1 MIKLSASSRPNGP
14 HGWLSIHKP
23 GGISSAKVV
32 AIVKRCFGGVKTGHA
47 GTLDPL
53 ASGVLP
59 IALGEATKTISY
71 VMTAEKSYRFSVKWG
86 AETQTDDTEGAIT
99 RTSAYLPS
107 KAEITAILPKF
118 TGLIDQVPPD
128 YSAVKIDGKR
138 AYALARS
145 RDKAAGERPEK
156 TPEEEVP
163 LLRPRQIRIDALNL
177 LSARPGSAEFEVH
190 CGKGAYIRSLA
201 RDIGRA
207 LNSAAHVTALERRS
221 VGKFHIGDAIS
232 LDFLQEM
239 GQSARASDAIL
250 SVMTVLDDIPAVAL
264 TDAEAKKLQFGQKLS
279 LDGQRCA
286 RLRAAFNQ
294 AGDSEHTDRAVA
306 VFDGR
311 PVALVEL
318 KDSVLSPQRVLN
330 L

>member
-1 MIKLSASSRPNGP
+1 MKKLSASSRPNGP
-14 HGWLSIHKP
+14 HGWLSIHKSA
-23 GGISSAKVV
+23 GISSAKVV
-32 AIVKRCFGGVKTGHA
+32 AIVKRCFDGVKTGHA

-145 RDKAAGERPEK
+145 RDKAKTEK
-156 TPEEEVP
+156 PVMEKP
-163 LLRPRQIRIDALNL
+163 LLGARQIRIDQLQL
-177 LSARPGSAEFEVH
+177 LSADTQSAEFEVH

-279 LDGQRCA
+279 LDGQRCS
-286 RLRAAFNQ
+286 RLRAALNQ
-294 AGDSEHTDRAVA
+294 ARDREHTDRAIA

-311 PVALVEL
+311 PVALVAL

>member
-1 MIKLSASSRPNGP
+1 MKKLSASSRPNGP

-23 GGISSAKVV
+23 AGISSAKVV
-32 AIVKRCFGGVKTGHA
+32 AIVKRCFDGVKTGHA

-145 RDKAAGERPEK
+145 RDKAKTEK
-156 TPEEEVP
+156 PVLEKP
-163 LLRPRQIRIDALNL
+163 LLGARQIRIDQLQL
-177 LSARPGSAEFEVH
+177 LSADTQSAEFEVH

-279 LDGQRCA
+279 LDGQRCS
-286 RLRAAFNQ
+286 RLRAALNQ
-294 AGDSEHTDRAVA
+294 ARDREHTDRAIA

-311 PVALVEL
+311 PVALVAL

>member
-1 MIKLSASSRPNGP
+1 LIKLSASSRPNGP

-23 GGISSAKVV
+23 AGISSAKVV
-32 AIVKRCFGGVKTGHA
+32 AIVKRCFDGVKTGHA

-145 RDKAAGERPEK
+145 RDKAKTEK
-156 TPEEEVP
+156 PVLEKP
-163 LLRPRQIRIDALNL
+163 LLGARQIRIDQLQL
-177 LSARPGSAEFEVH
+177 LSADTQSAEFEVH

-279 LDGQRCA
+279 LDGQRCS
-286 RLRAAFNQ
+286 RLRAALNQ
-294 AGDSEHTDRAVA
+294 ARDREHTDRAIA

-311 PVALVEL
+311 PVALVAL

>member
-1 MIKLSASSRPNGP
+1 LKKLSASSRPNGP

-23 GGISSAKVV
+23 AGISSAKVV
-32 AIVKRCFGGVKTGHA
+32 AIVKRCFDGVKTGHA

-145 RDKAAGERPEK
+145 RDKAKTEK
-156 TPEEEVP
+156 PVMEKP
-163 LLRPRQIRIDALNL
+163 LLGARQIRIDQLQL
-177 LSARPGSAEFEVH
+177 LSADTQSAEFEVH

-279 LDGQRCA
+279 LDGQRCS
-286 RLRAAFNQ
+286 RLRAALNQ
-294 AGDSEHTDRAVA
+294 ARDREHTDRAIA

-311 PVALVEL
+311 PVALVAL

>member
-1 MIKLSASSRPNGP
+1 LKKLSASSRPNGP

-23 GGISSAKVV
+23 AGISSAKVV
-32 AIVKRCFGGVKTGHA
+32 AIVKRCFDGVKTGHA

-86 AETQTDDTEGAIT
+86 AETQTDDTEGTIT

-145 RDKAAGERPEK
+145 RDKAKTEK
-156 TPEEEVP
+156 PVMEKP
-163 LLRPRQIRIDALNL
+163 LLGARQIRIDQLQL
-177 LSARPGSAEFEVH
+177 LSADTQSAEFEVH

-279 LDGQRCA
+279 LDGQRCS
-286 RLRAAFNQ
+286 RLRAALNQ
-294 AGDSEHTDRAVA
+294 ARDREHTDRAVA

-311 PVALVEL
+311 PVALVAL

>member
-1 MIKLSASSRPNGP
+1 LIKLSASSRPNGP

-23 GGISSAKVV
+23 AGISSAKVV
-32 AIVKRCFGGVKTGHA
+32 AIVKRCFDGVKTGHA

-145 RDKAAGERPEK
+145 RDKAKTEK
-156 TPEEEVP
+156 PVLEKP
-163 LLRPRQIRIDALNL
+163 LLGARQIRIDQLQL
-177 LSARPGSAEFEVH
+177 LSADTQSAEFEVH

-286 RLRAAFNQ
+286 RLRAALNQ

>member
-1 MIKLSASSRPNGP
+1 LKKLSASSRPNGP
-14 HGWLSIHKP
+14 HGWLSIHKSA
-23 GGISSAKVV
+23 GISSAKVV
-32 AIVKRCFGGVKTGHA
+32 AIVKRCFDGVKTGHA

-145 RDKAAGERPEK
+145 RDKVKTEK
-156 TPEEEVP
+156 PVMEKP
-163 LLRPRQIRIDALNL
+163 LLGARQIRIDQLQL
-177 LSARPGSAEFEVH
+177 LSADTQSAEFEVH

-279 LDGQRCA
+279 LDGQRCS
-286 RLRAAFNQ
+286 RLRAALNQ
-294 AGDSEHTDRAVA
+294 ARDREHTDRAVA

-311 PVALVEL
+311 PVALVAL

>member
-1 MIKLSASSRPNGP
+1 LIKLSASSRPNGP

-23 GGISSAKVV
+23 AGISSAKVV
-32 AIVKRCFGGVKTGHA
+32 AIVKRCFDGVKTGHA

-145 RDKAAGERPEK
+145 RDKAKTEK
-156 TPEEEVP
+156 PVLEKP
-163 LLRPRQIRIDALNL
+163 LLGARQIRIDQLQL
-177 LSARPGSAEFEVH
+177 LSADTQSAEFEVH

-279 LDGQRCA
+279 LDGQRCS
-286 RLRAAFNQ
+286 RLRAALNQ
-294 AGDSEHTDRAVA
+294 ARDREHTDRAVA

-311 PVALVEL
+311 PVALVAL

>member
-1 MIKLSASSRPNGP
+1 MKKLSASSRPNGP
-14 HGWLSIHKP
+14 HGWLSIHKSA
-23 GGISSAKVV
+23 GISSAKVV
-32 AIVKRCFGGVKTGHA
+32 AIVKRCFDGVKTGHA

-145 RDKAAGERPEK
+145 RDKAKTEK
-156 TPEEEVP
+156 PVLEKP
-163 LLRPRQIRIDALNL
+163 LLGARQIRIDQLQL
-177 LSARPGSAEFEVH
+177 LSADTQSAEFEVH

-279 LDGQRCA
+279 LDGQRCS
-286 RLRAAFNQ
+286 RLRAALNQ
-294 AGDSEHTDRAVA
+294 ARDREHTDRAIA

-311 PVALVEL
+311 PVALVAL

>member
-1 MIKLSASSRPNGP
+1 MKKLSASSRPNGP
-14 HGWLSIHKP
+14 HGWLSIHKSA
-23 GGISSAKVV
+23 GISSAKVV
-32 AIVKRCFGGVKTGHA
+32 AIVKRCFDGVKTGHA

-71 VMTAEKSYRFSVKWG
+71 VMTAEKSYRFSMKWG

-145 RDKAAGERPEK
+145 RDKVKTEK
-156 TPEEEVP
+156 PVMEKP
-163 LLRPRQIRIDALNL
+163 LLGARQIRIDQLQL
-177 LSARPGSAEFEVH
+177 LSADTQSAEFEVH

-279 LDGQRCA
+279 LDGQRCS
-286 RLRAAFNQ
+286 RLRAALNQ
-294 AGDSEHTDRAVA
+294 ARDREHTDRAIA

-311 PVALVEL
+311 PVALVAL

>member
-1 MIKLSASSRPNGP
+1 MKKLSASSRPNGP

-23 GGISSAKVV
+23 AGISSAKVV
-32 AIVKRCFGGVKTGHA
+32 AIVKRCFDGVKTGHA

-145 RDKAAGERPEK
+145 RDKAKTEK
-156 TPEEEVP
+156 PVMEKP
-163 LLRPRQIRIDALNL
+163 LLGARQIRIDQLQL
-177 LSARPGSAEFEVH
+177 LSADTQSAEFEVH

-232 LDFLQEM
+232 LDILQEM

-279 LDGQRCA
+279 LDGQRCS
-286 RLRAAFNQ
+286 RLRAALNQ
-294 AGDSEHTDRAVA
+294 ARDREHTDRAVA

-311 PVALVEL
+311 PVALVAL

>member
-1 MIKLSASSRPNGP
+1 MKKLSASSRPNGP

-23 GGISSAKVV
+23 AGISSAKVV
-32 AIVKRCFGGVKTGHA
+32 AIVKRCFDGVKTGHA

-71 VMTAEKSYRFSVKWG
+71 VMTAEKSYRFSMKWG

-145 RDKAAGERPEK
+145 RDKAKTEK
-156 TPEEEVP
+156 PVMEKP
-163 LLRPRQIRIDALNL
+163 LLGARQIRIDQLQL
-177 LSARPGSAEFEVH
+177 LSADTQSAEFEVH

-279 LDGQRCA
+279 LDGQRCS
-286 RLRAAFNQ
+286 RLRAALNQ
-294 AGDSEHTDRAVA
+294 ARDREHTDRAIA

-311 PVALVEL
+311 PVALVAL

>member
-1 MIKLSASSRPNGP
+1 MKKLSASSRPNGP

-23 GGISSAKVV
+23 AGISSAKVV
-32 AIVKRCFGGVKTGHA
+32 AIVKRCFDGVKTGHA

-145 RDKAAGERPEK
+145 RDKAKTEK
-156 TPEEEVP
+156 PVMEKP
-163 LLRPRQIRIDALNL
+163 LLGARQIRIDQLQL
-177 LSARPGSAEFEVH
+177 LSADTQSAEFEVH

-279 LDGQRCA
+279 LDGQRCS
-286 RLRAAFNQ
+286 RLRAALNQ
-294 AGDSEHTDRAVA
+294 ARDREHTDRAVA

-311 PVALVEL
+311 PVALVAL

>member
-1 MIKLSASSRPNGP
+1 MKKLSASSRPNGP
-14 HGWLSIHKP
+14 HGWLSIHKSA
-23 GGISSAKVV
+23 GISSAKVV
-32 AIVKRCFGGVKTGHA
+32 AIVKRCFDGVKTGHA

-145 RDKAAGERPEK
+145 RDKAKTEK
-156 TPEEEVP
+156 PVMEKP
-163 LLRPRQIRIDALNL
+163 LLGARQIRIDQLQL
-177 LSARPGSAEFEVH
+177 LSADTQSAEFEVH

-279 LDGQRCA
+279 LDGQRCS
-286 RLRAAFNQ
+286 RLRAALNQ
-294 AGDSEHTDRAVA
+294 ARDREHTDRAVA

-311 PVALVEL
+311 PVALVAL

>member
-1 MIKLSASSRPNGP
+1 
-14 HGWLSIHKP
+14 
-23 GGISSAKVV
+23 
-32 AIVKRCFGGVKTGHA
+32 
-47 GTLDPL
+47 
-53 ASGVLP
+53 
-59 IALGEATKTISY
+59 
-71 VMTAEKSYRFSVKWG
+71 
-86 AETQTDDTEGAIT
+86 
-99 RTSAYLPS
+99 LPS

-145 RDKAAGERPEK
+145 RDKAKTEK
-156 TPEEEVP
+156 PVMEKP
-163 LLRPRQIRIDALNL
+163 LLGARQIRIDQLQL
-177 LSARPGSAEFEVH
+177 LSADTQSAEFEVH

-279 LDGQRCA
+279 LDGQRCS
-286 RLRAAFNQ
+286 RLRAALNQ
-294 AGDSEHTDRAVA
+294 ARDREHTDRAVA

-311 PVALVEL
+311 PVALVAL

>member
-1 MIKLSASSRPNGP
+1 LKKLSASSRPNGP
-14 HGWLSIHKP
+14 HGWLSIHKSA
-23 GGISSAKVV
+23 GISSAKVV
-32 AIVKRCFGGVKTGHA
+32 AIVKRCFDGVKTGHA

-145 RDKAAGERPEK
+145 RDKAKTEK
-156 TPEEEVP
+156 PVMEKP
-163 LLRPRQIRIDALNL
+163 LLGARQIRIDQLQL
-177 LSARPGSAEFEVH
+177 LSADTQSAEFEVH

-239 GQSARASDAIL
+239 GQSARACDAIL

-279 LDGQRCA
+279 LDGQRCS
-286 RLRAAFNQ
+286 RLRAALNQ
-294 AGDSEHTDRAVA
+294 ARDREHTDRAIA

-311 PVALVEL
+311 PVALVAL

>member
-1 MIKLSASSRPNGP
+1 MKKLSASSRPNGP

-23 GGISSAKVV
+23 AGISSAKVV
-32 AIVKRCFGGVKTGHA
+32 AIVKRCFDGVKTGHA

-86 AETQTDDTEGAIT
+86 AETQTDDTEGATT

-107 KAEITAILPKF
+107 KAGITAILPKF

-145 RDKAAGERPEK
+145 RDKAKTEK
-156 TPEEEVP
+156 PVLEKP
-163 LLRPRQIRIDALNL
+163 LLGARQIRIDQLQL
-177 LSARPGSAEFEVH
+177 LSADTQSAEFEVH

-279 LDGQRCA
+279 LDGQRCS
-286 RLRAAFNQ
+286 RLRAALNQ
-294 AGDSEHTDRAVA
+294 ARDREHTDRAIA

-311 PVALVEL
+311 PVALVAL

>member
-1 MIKLSASSRPNGP
+1 LKKLSASSRPNGP

-23 GGISSAKVV
+23 AGISSAKVV
-32 AIVKRCFGGVKTGHA
+32 AIVKRCFDGVKTGHA

-145 RDKAAGERPEK
+145 RDKAKTEK
-156 TPEEEVP
+156 PVMEKP
-163 LLRPRQIRIDALNL
+163 LLGARQIRIDQLQL
-177 LSARPGSAEFEVH
+177 LSADTQSAEFEVH

-279 LDGQRCA
+279 LDGQRCS
-286 RLRAAFNQ
+286 RLRAALNQ
-294 AGDSEHTDRAVA
+294 ARDREHTDRAVA

-311 PVALVEL
+311 PVALVAL

>member
-1 MIKLSASSRPNGP
+1 MKKLSAPTRSNGP

-23 GGISSAKVV
+23 AGISSAKVV

-86 AETQTDDTEGAIT
+86 AETQTDDAEGAIT
-99 RTSAYLPS
+99 RTSSYLPS
-107 KAEITAILPKF
+107 KAEIEAILPKF

-145 RDKAAGERPEK
+145 RDKAANQNQGERLAPE
-156 TPEEEVP
+156 TP
-163 LLRPRQIRIDALNL
+163 LLRPRQIRIDALEL
-177 LSARPGSAEFEVH
+177 LSVQASSADFEVH

-207 LNSAAHVTALERRS
+207 LSCAAHVTALERRS
-221 VGKFHIGDAIS
+221 VGKFHIRDAIS

-239 GQSARASDAIL
+239 GQSAPQSDAIL

-264 TDAEAKKLQFGQKLS
+264 TGTEAKRLQFGQKLS

-286 RLRAAFNQ
+286 RLRAALAQ
-294 AGDSEHTDRAVA
+294 AGDTEHTDRAVA

>member
-1 MIKLSASSRPNGP
+1 LKKLSAPSRPNGP

-23 GGISSAKVV
+23 AGISSAKVV

-86 AETQTDDTEGAIT
+86 AETQTDDAEGAIT
-99 RTSAYLPS
+99 RTSSYLPS
-107 KAEITAILPKF
+107 NAEIEAILPKF

-145 RDKAAGERPEK
+145 RDKAANQNQGERLAPE
-156 TPEEEVP
+156 TP
-163 LLRPRQIRIDALNL
+163 LLRPRQIRIDALEL
-177 LSARPGSAEFEVH
+177 LSVQASSADFEVH

-207 LNSAAHVTALERRS
+207 LSCAAHVTALERRS
-221 VGKFHIGDAIS
+221 VGKFHIRDAIS

-239 GQSARASDAIL
+239 GQSALQSDAIL

-264 TDAEAKKLQFGQKLS
+264 TGTEAKRLQFGQKLS

-286 RLRAAFNQ
+286 RLRAALAQ
-294 AGDSEHTDRAVA
+294 AGDTEHTDRAVA

>member
-1 MIKLSASSRPNGP
+1 MKKLSASSRPNGP
-14 HGWLSIHKP
+14 HGWLSIHKSA
-23 GGISSAKVV
+23 GISSAKVV
-32 AIVKRCFGGVKTGHA
+32 AIVKRCFDGVKTGHA

-145 RDKAAGERPEK
+145 RDKAKTEK
-156 TPEEEVP
+156 PVMEKP
-163 LLRPRQIRIDALNL
+163 LLGARQIRIDQLQL
-177 LSARPGSAEFEVH
+177 LSADTQSAEFEVH

-279 LDGQRCA
+279 LDGQRCS
-286 RLRAAFNQ
+286 RLRAALNQ

-306 VFDGR
+306 VFGGR

>member
-1 MIKLSASSRPNGP
+1 LKKLSASSRPNGP

-23 GGISSAKVV
+23 AGISSAKVV
-32 AIVKRCFGGVKTGHA
+32 AIVKRCFDGVKTGHA

-145 RDKAAGERPEK
+145 RDKAKTEK
-156 TPEEEVP
+156 PVLEKP
-163 LLRPRQIRIDALNL
+163 LLGARQIRIDQLQL
-177 LSARPGSAEFEVH
+177 LSADTQSAEFEVH

-279 LDGQRCA
+279 LDGQRCS
-286 RLRAAFNQ
+286 RLRAALNQ
-294 AGDSEHTDRAVA
+294 ARDREHTDRAIA

-311 PVALVEL
+311 PVALVAL

>member
-1 MIKLSASSRPNGP
+1 LKKLSASSRPNGP
-14 HGWLSIHKP
+14 HGWLSIHKSA
-23 GGISSAKVV
+23 GISSAKVV
-32 AIVKRCFGGVKTGHA
+32 AIVKRCFDGVKTGHA

-145 RDKAAGERPEK
+145 RDKVKTEK
-156 TPEEEVP
+156 PVMEKP
-163 LLRPRQIRIDALNL
+163 LLGARQIRIDQLQL
-177 LSARPGSAEFEVH
+177 LSADTQSAEFEVH

-279 LDGQRCA
+279 LDGQRCS
-286 RLRAAFNQ
+286 RLRAALNQ
-294 AGDSEHTDRAVA
+294 ARDREHTDRAIA

-311 PVALVEL
+311 PVALVAL